1 MATRLKRLDIQ
12 GFKSFATPTSF
23 VFDTGIT
30 AIIGPN
36 GSGKSNISDALRWVL
51 GEQSYSNL
59 RGRRTEDI
67 IFAGSSARSPLG
79 MAEVTLT
86 LDNEDGSLPIA
97 FSEVSITRRAYRS
110 GENQYLINGAKVR
123 LKDVL
128 QVTASL
134 GQSYTVIGQ
143 GLVDAVLSQ
152 KVDERRGLFEHAAG
166 ITGLRLKHVEAARN
180 LAESQANCARLEDL
194 LADLEPRLRSLERA
208 ARQAREYDDVRR
220 QLREA
225 LIGYYRV
232 HWRQGEHRLAEV
244 SRAHEAAATALEAA
258 LKARDSRA
266 SALTLA
272 RETARDRAGAL
283 ERGRAEIEELRAEQ
297 QRFEHDLALIEERR
311 LAARHRRDD
320 AVRTMQSLRAS
331 RVELAQ
337 ERDTLAGGLTALRA
351 ETGERERDVAELE
364 ARHAAS
370 RQERARLEKKLA
382 EVERSRLAL
391 ERQMLTREN
400 RDALLRAQIEQLASE
415 RARGESESAARAA
428 REAELREQQQATQAA
443 QSEIAE
449 RLNDLRQQQ
458 TALSAELSCSA
469 RKRQALQERV
479 GEVERKLVAT
489 STRLETLKRLDESGV
504 GLYAGVK
511 CVLDAVRHDT
521 LSGVLGTLSSLLIVP
536 DELEAALE
544 AALGGHL
551 QDLVVERWSDAERA
565 IAYLKERNAGRATFQ
580 PLDTITNR
588 GNRANIRPMPGIRGL
603 ASDLID
609 FDDRIQAIIDGLL
622 GRTLVAE
629 SLDAARAT
637 LSTLSP
643 GWSVVTLGGEIV
655 RASGTV
661 TGGSRIR
668 ESGALARA
676 RELRDLPRDQAR
688 LTTERDRVT
697 AEIQSFDA
705 GLAELTERKTRLDA
719 AIESAR
725 SESRQLQ
732 ATTEQIGRGLND
744 LYRAVALERERLA
757 GLEQKRISLE
767 RERTG
772 LANAHTND
780 TGALQALDAERE
792 RVGASLVVARD
803 EVDDEALQT
812 ARSELARLRERE
824 RSLNEQEQR
833 LNTRMRALEAEFE
846 TAERRVSA
854 MDSDIARLEDAHA
867 TSSIER
873 EQLAGAFAA
882 RQEGF
887 STLQASHEAA
897 LAKVRGIEQS
907 VERDA
912 ATCRD
917 LEREH
922 DRLSLEVARR
932 RDERDLLLE
941 RATRDLENDSV
952 VSLLDAE
959 EPAEAVDLSRLE
971 RDITRHRER
980 LRRIG
985 VAGDDAIEQYE
996 RENERISFLRQQL
1009 HDVQSASAA
1018 LRTLMGE
1025 LDRTMASAFDQTF
1038 GEVARAFEST
1048 FTALFGG
1055 GRARLL
1061 RCDDGDGSAGVD
1073 IVAQPPGKRLQSLG
1087 LLSGGERAL
1096 TAVALLFAIL
1106 KVNPSPFCLLD
1117 EVDAALDEANVVR
1130 LGNELKL
1137 LAGNTQFVVVTHN
1150 RATIEGADTL
1160 YGITMGAD
1168 GVSRVLSLRL
1178 PSEATG

>member
-30 AIIGPN
+30 AVIGPN
-36 GSGKSNISDALRWVL
+36 GSGKSNISDGLRWVL

-79 MAEVTLT
+79 MAEVTVT

-110 GENQYLINGAKVR
+110 GENQYLINGARVR

-180 LAESQANCARLEDL
+180 LTESQANCARLEDL

-225 LIGYYRV
+225 LTGYYRF
-232 HWRQGEHRLAEV
+232 HWRQSEQRLRGV
-244 SRAHEAAATALEAA
+244 TRAHEEAAITLEAA
-258 LKARDSRA
+258 LKTRDSRS
-266 SALTLA
+266 SALALA
-272 RETARDRAGAL
+272 RDAVRDRAGAL
-283 ERGRAEIEELRAEQ
+283 ERARADIDELRAEQ
-297 QRFEHDLALIEERR
+297 QRLDHDLALIEERR
-311 LAARHRRDD
+311 VAARNRRDD
-320 AVRTMQSLRAS
+320 AVRTVQSFHTS

-337 ERDTLAGGLTALRA
+337 ERDTLAAALNALRG
-351 ETGERERDVAELE
+351 ETSDREREVAELE
-364 ARHAAS
+364 ARNAAS
-370 RQERARLEKKLA
+370 RRERAWLEQKLA
-382 EVERSRLAL
+382 EVERARLAL
-391 ERQMLTREN
+391 ERQILTREN
-400 RDALLRAQIEQLASE
+400 RDALLRAQIEQLTNE
-415 RARGESESAARAA
+415 QARGESETTARAA
-428 REAELREQQQATQAA
+428 RDAELREQQQATQSA
-443 QSEIAE
+443 QAGLAE
-449 RLNDLRQQQ
+449 RLSDLGQQQ
-458 TALSAELSCSA
+458 TALAAELASST
-469 RKRQALQERV
+469 RKRQALQGWV
-479 GEVERKLVAT
+479 GEIERKLVAT

-511 CVLDAVRHDT
+511 YVLDAVRHDT
-521 LSGVLGTLSSLLIVP
+521 LSGVLGTFSSLLIVP

-551 QDLVVERWSDAERA
+551 QDLVVERWSDAEQA
-565 IAYLKERNAGRATFQ
+565 IDYLKERNAGRATFQ
-580 PLDTITNR
+580 PLDTVISR
-588 GNRANIRPMPGIRGL
+588 GKRATVPPQAGIRGL
-603 ASDLID
+603 AADLID
-609 FDDRIQAIIDGLL
+609 YDGRIQTIVDSLL

-629 SLDAARAT
+629 RLDAARAA
-637 LSTLSP
+637 LPNLSP

-655 RASGTV
+655 RAGGTV

-676 RELRDLPRDQAR
+676 RELRDLPREQTR
-688 LTTERDRVT
+688 LTTERDRVS
-697 AEIQSFDA
+697 AEIQTFDA
-705 GLAELTERKTRLDA
+705 GLHELTERKAQLDA
-719 AIESAR
+719 AIEAAR
-725 SESRQLQ
+725 SEGRQLQ
-732 ATTEQIGRGLND
+732 VTAEQVGRGLND
-744 LYRAVALERERLA
+744 LRRAAAIERERVA
-757 GLEQKRISLE
+757 GLEQKRAGVE
-767 RERTG
+767 RERAG
-772 LANAHTND
+772 LANAHADDNN
-780 TGALQALDAERE
+780 ALQALDAERE
-792 RVGASLVVARD
+792 RLSTALAAARD
-803 EVDDEALQT
+803 DVDVEALQA

-824 RSLNEQEQR
+824 RSVNEQEQR
-833 LNTRMRALEAEFE
+833 LETRVRGLAQQFEA
-846 TAERRVSA
+846 AERRVRE

-867 TSSIER
+867 SSTIER
-873 EQLAGAFAA
+873 EQLTSAFEARRGGFAA
-882 RQEGF
+882 
-887 STLQASHEAA
+887 LQASHEAA
-897 LAKVRGIEQS
+897 LAKARDVEQAS
-907 VERDA
+907 ERDA
-912 ATCRD
+912 IACRD

-922 DRLSLEVARR
+922 DRLTLDVARR

-941 RATRDLENDSV
+941 RATRDLETDSV
-952 VSLLDAE
+952 ATLLDAE
-959 EPAEAVDLSRLE
+959 APDAEVDLARLE
-971 RDITRHRER
+971 RDITRHRDR

-985 VAGDDAIEQYE
+985 VAGEDAIEQYE

-1009 HDVQSASAA
+1009 HDVQAATSA

-1038 GEVARAFEST
+1038 GEVARAFEAT

-1055 GRARLL
+1055 GRARLV
-1061 RCDDGDGSAGVD
+1061 RCDDGDGAAGVD

-1137 LAGNTQFVVVTHN
+1137 LADNTQFVVVTHN

-1178 PSEATG
+1178 PSESVG